1 MARLHVPYARAGR
14 KYVLAAA
21 LTSFCVAGAASVG
34 VPGLATSASSPA
46 GPGPTSSVAAAR
58 QRVRNVEQQLI
69 NVQSSAS
76 QSANDYAT
84 ASSQVVVLND
94 SIRVNQAQLALT
106 KAELASA
113 QTALAKRIVG
123 LYTNPPP
130 SMMEVL
136 VSSGSISSALDSYDL
151 MQHIAGEDNALV
163 KGFLGDHHRLQSL
176 NATLQKDKTAAVA
189 NRNEVAQRLSQLR
202 TLAGERSVLL
212 ASATSSLSHAEASA
226 AQLADLRAAEARAAA
241 AARAQ
246 ASASQVVSATPHT
259 AGAGAA
265 GSGTDVST
273 AGSAPS
279 GGTSTGSSSGSG
291 SGSGSVSGGLTAILM
306 KIAQCESGGNP
317 HAISPSGQYR
327 GMFQF
332 TFATWAG
339 VGGHGDPAQASAAEQ
354 IQRAAILYE
363 RSGPGQWPVCGA

>member
-21 LTSFCVAGAASVG
+21 LTSFCVAGAASVV
-34 VPGLATSASSPA
+34 VPSLAASAGSPTT
-46 GPGPTSSVAAAR
+46 PGPSSSVAVAR
-58 QRVRNVEQQLI
+58 QRVRDLEQQLI

-84 ASSQVVVLND
+84 ASAQVTVLSD
-94 SIRVNQAQLALT
+94 SIRVNQAQLVLT
-106 KAELASA
+106 KAQLASA
-113 QTALAKRIVG
+113 QTALARRIVG

-130 SMMEVL
+130 SMMQVL

-151 MQHIAGEDNALV
+151 MQHIADEDDALV
-163 KGFLGDHHRLQSL
+163 KGFMGDHQRLQTL
-176 NATLQKDKTAAVA
+176 NATLQKDQAAAVA
-189 NRNEVAQRLSQLR
+189 NQDQVAQRVNQLR

-212 ASATSSLSHAEASA
+212 AAATSSLSHAEASA
-226 AQLADLRAAEARAAA
+226 AQLAALRAEQARAAA

-246 ASASQVVSATPHT
+246 ASVTQVVSATPHST
-259 AGAGAA
+259 GSSTGA
-265 GSGTDVST
+265 GSGTTVS
-273 AGSAPS
+273 
-279 GGTSTGSSSGSG
+279 STGSQSGSG
-291 SGSGSVSGGLTAILM
+291 GSGASSSSGGSGSVSGSLMAILM

-332 TFATWAG
+332 TFATWAA
-339 VGGHGDPAQASAAEQ
+339 VGGHGDPAQASVAEQ
-354 IQRAAILYE
+354 IHRAAILYE

>member
-1 MARLHVPYARAGR
+1 
-14 KYVLAAA
+14 
-21 LTSFCVAGAASVG
+21 
-34 VPGLATSASSPA
+34 
-46 GPGPTSSVAAAR
+46 
-58 QRVRNVEQQLI
+58 VRNVEQQLI
-69 NVQSSAS
+69 NVQTSAS
-76 QSANDYAT
+76 QSANDYAA
-84 ASSQVVVLND
+84 ASSQVAVLND

-130 SMMEVL
+130 SMMQVL
-136 VSSGSISSALDSYDL
+136 ISSGSISSALDSYDL
-151 MQHIAGEDNALV
+151 MQHIADEDNALV

-176 NATLQKDKTAAVA
+176 NATLQKDKAAAVA
-189 NRNEVAQRLSQLR
+189 NRDEIAQRLSQLR

-212 ASATSSLSHAEASA
+212 AAATTSLSHAEASA
-226 AQLADLRAAEARAAA
+226 AQLAALRAEQARAAA

-259 AGAGAA
+259 SGGGAA

-279 GGTSTGSSSGSG
+279 GGSSTGSSSSA
-291 SGSGSVSGGLTAILM
+291 GSVSGGLMAILM

-354 IQRAAILYE
+354 IQRAAILYA

>member
-14 KYVLAAA
+14 KCVLAAA
-21 LTSFCVAGAASVG
+21 LTSVCVAGAASVV

-46 GPGPTSSVAAAR
+46 TPGPASSVAAAR
-58 QRVRNVEQQLI
+58 QRVRTVEQQLV
-69 NVQSSAS
+69 NVQTAAG

-84 ASSQVVVLND
+84 ASSQVAVLSD

-106 KAELASA
+106 RAELASA

-130 SMMEVL
+130 SMMQVL
-136 VSSGSISSALDSYDL
+136 ISSGSISSALDSYDL
-151 MQHIAGEDNALV
+151 MQHIADEDNALV
-163 KGFLGDHHRLQSL
+163 KGFRADHHRLQSL
-176 NATLQKDKTAAVA
+176 NVTLQKDQTAAVA

-212 ASATSSLSHAEASA
+212 VAATSSLSHAEASA
-226 AQLADLRAAEARAAA
+226 AQLAALRAEQARAAA

-246 ASASQVVSATPHT
+246 ASASQVVSATPQTGGGATGSTT
-259 AGAGAA
+259 AASTP
-265 GSGTDVST
+265 GST
-273 AGSAPS
+273 PS
-279 GGTSTGSSSGSG
+279 GATGTGSS
-291 SGSGSVSGGLTAILM
+291 SGSGSVSGGLMAILM

-317 HAISPSGQYR
+317 HAVSPSGQYR

-354 IQRAAILYE
+354 IQRAAILYA